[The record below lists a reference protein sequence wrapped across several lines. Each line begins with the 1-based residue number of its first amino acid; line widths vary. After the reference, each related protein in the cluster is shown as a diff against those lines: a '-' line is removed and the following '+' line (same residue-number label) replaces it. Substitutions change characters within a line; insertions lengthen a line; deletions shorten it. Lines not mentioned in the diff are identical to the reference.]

1 MRKILFTFI
10 LLALSFSTLSAQTAV
25 QTPALPAAY
34 TKAPDYRPDNELQYL
49 NAMAAMEKLDAG
61 QLRALAEQLK
71 PYGSRENTPL
81 QYALNGYA
89 GYVMKPGRETLRH
102 TAVQAYGQAL
112 HKTADKMN
120 KQFLIRQLQLI
131 GKTDAVPFLT
141 PFLTDAFLSHSAAQ
155 ALATIASPEAKKALR
170 DALQE
175 ATSATRTPLIEALGD
190 CRDKEAVELI
200 TPFVKRNDP
209 ALKKVALYALAT
221 IGAPAS
227 AKVLLKAAKKAD
239 FVYEPSNATADCML
253 FMHRLIADGQRKAA
267 REFVSSLQK
276 KVDAKDNP
284 GVYQAVARF
293 AQQLKGTQEET
304 RPNTLSAAEKK
315 AGFTLLFNGKNLEG
329 WTGNKAGYKV
339 EDGAIVVH
347 PGHGSGGNLYTE
359 EEYGNFVFRFQF
371 KLTPGANN
379 GIGIRAPLQGNAAYE
394 GMEIQ
399 VLDNTA
405 DKFKDLH
412 LYQYHGSVYG
422 VIPAKRGYLKPVGQW
437 NEEEIRA
444 EGTKITVT
452 LNGHVIVDGDIAP
465 SIANGTMDHRAHPG
479 LKNKKGHIGFL
490 GHGAVVYFRDLRIK
504 KLP

>member
-61 QLRALAEQLK
+61 QLTALAEQLK

-276 KVDAKDNP
+276 KSGCQRQSGGISGCCALCTAIKGYTGGNTPQHLVRSGEKG
-284 GVYQAVARF
+284 GVYTVVQW
-293 AQQLKGTQEET
+293 
-304 RPNTLSAAEKK
+304 EK
-315 AGFTLLFNGKNLEG
+315 
-329 WTGNKAGYKV
+329 
-339 EDGAIVVH
+339 
-347 PGHGSGGNLYTE
+347 P
-359 EEYGNFVFRFQF
+359 
-371 KLTPGANN
+371 
-379 GIGIRAPLQGNAAYE
+379 
-394 GMEIQ
+394 
-399 VLDNTA
+399 
-405 DKFKDLH
+405 
-412 LYQYHGSVYG
+412 
-422 VIPAKRGYLKPVGQW
+422 
-437 NEEEIRA
+437 
-444 EGTKITVT
+444 
-452 LNGHVIVDGDIAP
+452 
-465 SIANGTMDHRAHPG
+465 
-479 LKNKKGHIGFL
+479 
-490 GHGAVVYFRDLRIK
+490 
-504 KLP
+504 